1 MHITRSDLKGE
12 AKKRLAGQTKPSAI
26 VTFVTFLLPAIAGP
40 SGIAP
45 LIFNGPLGAGMGQF
59 FLRLVR
65 GEAPGIGTMF
75 LGFSKFLRNIR
86 VWLLQVIFVVLWALL
101 LIVPGI
107 AAGLR
112 YSMVWFVLADEP
124 ELTAREALNR
134 SKALTKGRL
143 GDLFVLAASFFW
155 WLAFGIVTL
164 GIGFLYVVPYVQ
176 TTWALVYEG
185 MRSAEAQSAA
195 QPSAIPGPKPSSL

>member
-1 MHITRSDLKGE
+1 MNITRSTLKGE
-12 AKKRLAGQTKPSAI
+12 AKRRLSGHTKPSAI
-26 VTFVTFLLPAIAGP
+26 VTFVTFLLPTLAGP

-45 LIFNGPLGAGMGQF
+45 LIFDGPFGAGMAQF

-65 GEAPGIGTMF
+65 GEQPGIGTMF

-86 VWLLQVIFVVLWALL
+86 VWLLQVIFVLLWAVL
-101 LIVPGI
+101 LIVPGVV
-107 AAGLR
+107 AALR

-124 ELTAREALNR
+124 ELTAREALDR

-155 WLAFGIVTL
+155 WLCFGIVTL

-185 MRSAEAQSAA
+185 LRVAEAR
-195 QPSAIPGPKPSSL
+195 PTDAI

>member
-1 MHITRSDLKGE
+1 MNITRADLKAE
-12 AKKRLAGQTKPSAI
+12 SKRRLAGQAKPSAI
-26 VTFVTFLLPAIAGP
+26 VTFVSFLLPSLFGA

-45 LIFNGPLGAGMGQF
+45 ILFNGPFGAGMGQF

-65 GEAPGIGTMF
+65 GENPGIGTMF

-86 VWLLQVIFVVLWALL
+86 VWLLQLVFVLLWALL

-107 AAGLR
+107 VAGLR

-124 ELTAREALNR
+124 DLTAREALNR

-143 GDLFVLAASFFW
+143 GDLFTVAISFFW
-155 WLAFGIVTL
+155 WILFGFLTL
-164 GIGFLYVVPYVQ
+164 GIGFLWVVPYIQ
-176 TTWALVYEG
+176 TTWALIYEG
-185 MRSAEAQSAA
+185 MRAAEGQTGEKGSNR
-195 QPSAIPGPKPSSL
+195 LE

>member
-1 MHITRSDLKGE
+1 MHITRTTLKSE
-12 AKKRLAGQTKPSAI
+12 AKRKLSGQTKPSAI
-26 VTFVTFLLPAIAGP
+26 VTFVTWLLPTIAGP

-45 LIFNGPLGAGMGQF
+45 LIFDGPFGAGMAQF

-65 GEAPGIGTMF
+65 GEAPGVGTMF

-86 VWLLQVIFVVLWALL
+86 VWLMQLVFVLLWALL
-101 LIVPGI
+101 LIVPGVI
-107 AAGLR
+107 AGLR

-124 ELTAREALNR
+124 ELTARQAMDR

-143 GDLFVLAASFFW
+143 RDLFVLGLSFFW
-155 WLAFGIVTL
+155 WLVFGIITL

-185 MRSAEAQSAA
+185 MRVAEVPASDAV
-195 QPSAIPGPKPSSL
+195 

>member
-1 MHITRSDLKGE
+1 MNITRADLKAE

-26 VTFVTFLLPAIAGP
+26 VTFVSFLLPALAGP

-45 LIFNGPLGAGMGQF
+45 LIFDGPFGAGMAQF

-65 GEAPGIGTMF
+65 GENPGIGTMF

-86 VWLLQVIFVVLWALL
+86 AWLLQVVFVVLWSLL
-101 LIVPGI
+101 FLVPGI
-107 AAGLR
+107 VAGLR

-124 ELTAREALNR
+124 ELTAREALER

-143 GDLFVLAASFFW
+143 KDLFTLAFSFFW
-155 WLAFGIVTL
+155 WLVFGVVTL

-185 MRSAEAQSAA
+185 MKAAEAPER
-195 QPSAIPGPKPSSL
+195 PSLT